1 MKLEE
6 CFEVARDFKALYSKL
21 GFTEGGE
28 TYIHANI
35 NGQAVGGPCS
45 NMDEYKDFVMKIEN
59 EEVRNVLLN
68 DYNKIDFRWDRC
80 APNFEPVEIN
90 ADAYLEISNL
100 KQVHLHLQIY
110 VNL

>member
-6 CFEVARDFKALYSKL
+6 CFEVAKDFKALYSKL

-28 TYIHANI
+28 IYIHANI
-35 NGQAVGGPCS
+35 NGQSVGGLCS

-68 DYNKIDFRWDRC
+68 DYNKIDFRWDRFF
-80 APNFEPVEIN
+80 ANYEPTDID
-90 ADAYLEISNL
+90 ADAYVEISET
-100 KQVHLHLQIY
+100 KKVHLQLY